1 MGDEDGTLKKIHPK
15 RIVAPLGGLI
25 LLVIVFFVFNSKS
38 PENETGVASP
48 TLEQALLN
56 ATETQTEM
64 PLDSPVEPSEPMVGV
79 LTDASSVNPSGQKV
93 VFWHVWYS
101 DPAKSGMDALVNEF
115 NAINEWGITVEALDQ
130 GSYGDVEDL
139 INAGARSGDLPDLV
153 VGYPFTLASWYSLG
167 ILTDLNDF
175 LSHPSWG
182 FLRDDI
188 EDFFEVPFNV
198 AEAAEGYRFGL
209 AISQSLEVLFYNQ
222 TWGQELGFE
231 GPPSTPQEF
240 KEQACAAME
249 ANATDEDPDNDGTGG
264 YVLYPGASLAS
275 AWAFAY
281 GGTHLSADSSVYQFA
296 TPEWEATVEF
306 LKDLWDEGCAFSTEE
321 YPNPEFATRKAL
333 LISSSSIGLSYQLKA
348 FRESEFK
355 DEWVIIPFPGQDRLV
370 VNAYLQSVGIV
381 KSTPEQEL
389 ATWLF
394 LKWFLTLEQQTKWA
408 QTSGY
413 YPIRASTLPLL
424 DTYAGENPQWASG
437 LELLSCS
444 FVETD
449 ITSWASV
456 RGLLQD
462 YFSEMIFGPAAL
474 IPDLLEELD
483 EAAAEM
489 MEEMP

>member
-1 MGDEDGTLKKIHPK
+1 MEDEDGTLKNIHLK

-25 LLVIVFFVFNSKS
+25 LLVILFLVFNSNS
-38 PENETGVASP
+38 LDNESGVASP
-48 TLEQALLN
+48 TMGQALLN
-56 ATETQTEM
+56 ATAIRTEM
-64 PLDSPVEPSEPMVGV
+64 PLDSATEPSEPMRVE
-79 LTDASSVNPSGQKV
+79 LAETPSVNPSGQKV

-139 INAGARSGDLPDLV
+139 LNAGARSGDLPDLV
-153 VGYPFTLASWYSLG
+153 VGYPFTLARWYSLG

-175 LSHPSWG
+175 LSHPFWG
-182 FLRDDI
+182 FLLDDM
-188 EDFFEVPFNV
+188 EDFFELPFTATESV
-198 AEAAEGYRFGL
+198 ESYRFGL
-209 AISQSLEVLFYNQ
+209 PISQSLEVFFYNH
-222 TWGQELGFE
+222 TWGQELGFDS
-231 GPPSTPQEF
+231 PPSSPQEF

-264 YVLYPGASLAS
+264 YVLYPGASQVG

-281 GGTHLSADSSVYQFA
+281 GGTHLSANGSAYQFT
-296 TPEWEATVEF
+296 TPEWETTVEF

-321 YPNPEFATRKAL
+321 YPNTEFATRKAL
-333 LISSSSIGLSYQLKA
+333 LINSSSIGLPYQSKA
-348 FRESEFK
+348 FRESESK
-355 DEWVIIPFPGQDRLV
+355 DDWIVIPFPGQDRLV
-370 VNAYLQSVGIV
+370 VNAYLQSVGIA

-394 LKWFLTLEQQTKWA
+394 LKWFMAPEQQAKWA
-408 QTSGY
+408 QASGY
-413 YPIRASTLPLL
+413 YPTRASAVPLL
-424 DTYAGENPQWASG
+424 DTYSEENPQWASG
-437 LELLSCS
+437 LELLPYS
-444 FVETD
+444 FVEPA
-449 ITSWASV
+449 IASWSSV

-462 YFSEMIFGPAAL
+462 YFSEMIFGPVEL
-474 IPDLLEELD
+474 IPDLLEELE